1 MTKTVVGKDA
11 DYKSQSKCYQLD
23 HGRWW
28 IPLTTGRAW
37 AAGSMTREG
46 WLVTGG
52 MSADGTILSTT
63 EVLTPEGWIRG
74 PPMPVAVY
82 DHCQVTVGD
91 RVYVA
96 GTLVTGVYSY
106 LYVS

>member
-52 MSADGTILSTT
+52 MSAVPSFPPLRFLLQKGGS
-63 EVLTPEGWIRG
+63 EVLPCRWLCMTT
-74 PPMPVAVY
+74 AKS
-82 DHCQVTVGD
+82 Q
-91 RVYVA
+91 
-96 GTLVTGVYSY
+96 
-106 LYVS
+106 